1 MLPTSSTKD
10 LQIWMQMIRKKW
22 YIPALAL
29 GLSICIGLFLAFTID
44 PEYESRTSMMVL
56 DTDLLS
62 GSNLR
67 FVPSVPQLQEIE
79 FLRRLITSNDFL
91 LLVYDSLDIEMDA
104 KMIQQSED
112 LQAQYPHM
120 PRNELMQQLYIEHLQ
135 KRIGAR
141 STSYNTF
148 EIRARGKT
156 PEQAYQ
162 LCSLITQMAIDETQK
177 RQLQSVNAASSLSH
191 ELLSIYRQRMIEAE
205 NRLRT
210 FNSGMTRS
218 GIDNSQLSAEKTA
231 EIQSIVLATQIE
243 KKSTTDEIETLKN
256 ATAAAPVA
264 FRRDLDRAIAG
275 IRTRLLSRTENVC
288 MLYRQFTWRD
298 LEVVQLNEEIGR
310 LKKELHEKIESSI
323 NKYSAQLSSE
333 IRAQLIKL
341 EKLEIELAIINETLE
356 SFGMILNA
364 HNETIKNEPSQQVLR
379 ERLLREINT
388 NRDIYELLSQQ
399 MQGTEIRES
408 AQLREAKMRYQI
420 LAPPQ
425 RPLERIKPNRKR
437 IMMIAAF
444 LGGLLG
450 LGILVG
456 LESIDLSI
464 KYPEEVVEYL
474 RVPVLATIP
483 KIKMPTKQRKWIK
496 EMAILITALL
506 TLMIFV
512 LIIF

>member
-1 MLPTSSTKD
+1 
-10 LQIWMQMIRKKW
+10 
-22 YIPALAL
+22 
-29 GLSICIGLFLAFTID
+29 
-44 PEYESRTSMMVL
+44 
-56 DTDLLS
+56 
-62 GSNLR
+62 
-67 FVPSVPQLQEIE
+67 
-79 FLRRLITSNDFL
+79 
-91 LLVYDSLDIEMDA
+91 
-104 KMIQQSED
+104 
-112 LQAQYPHM
+112 
-120 PRNELMQQLYIEHLQ
+120 
-135 KRIGAR
+135 
-141 STSYNTF
+141 
-148 EIRARGKT
+148 
-156 PEQAYQ
+156 
-162 LCSLITQMAIDETQK
+162 
-177 RQLQSVNAASSLSH
+177 
-191 ELLSIYRQRMIEAE
+191 
-205 NRLRT
+205 
-210 FNSGMTRS
+210 
-218 GIDNSQLSAEKTA
+218 
-231 EIQSIVLATQIE
+231 
-243 KKSTTDEIETLKN
+243 
-256 ATAAAPVA
+256 
-264 FRRDLDRAIAG
+264 
-275 IRTRLLSRTENVC
+275 
-288 MLYRQFTWRD
+288 
-298 LEVVQLNEEIGR
+298 
-310 LKKELHEKIESSI
+310 
-323 NKYSAQLSSE
+323 
-333 IRAQLIKL
+333 
-341 EKLEIELAIINETLE
+341 
-356 SFGMILNA
+356 MILNA

>member
-1 MLPTSSTKD
+1 
-10 LQIWMQMIRKKW
+10 
-22 YIPALAL
+22 
-29 GLSICIGLFLAFTID
+29 
-44 PEYESRTSMMVL
+44 
-56 DTDLLS
+56 
-62 GSNLR
+62 
-67 FVPSVPQLQEIE
+67 
-79 FLRRLITSNDFL
+79 
-91 LLVYDSLDIEMDA
+91 
-104 KMIQQSED
+104 
-112 LQAQYPHM
+112 
-120 PRNELMQQLYIEHLQ
+120 
-135 KRIGAR
+135 
-141 STSYNTF
+141 
-148 EIRARGKT
+148 
-156 PEQAYQ
+156 
-162 LCSLITQMAIDETQK
+162 
-177 RQLQSVNAASSLSH
+177 
-191 ELLSIYRQRMIEAE
+191 
-205 NRLRT
+205 
-210 FNSGMTRS
+210 
-218 GIDNSQLSAEKTA
+218 
-231 EIQSIVLATQIE
+231 
-243 KKSTTDEIETLKN
+243 
-256 ATAAAPVA
+256 
-264 FRRDLDRAIAG
+264 
-275 IRTRLLSRTENVC
+275 

-379 ERLLREINT
+379 ERLMREINT

-464 KYPEEVVEYL
+464 KYPEEEVENL

-483 KIKMPTKQRKWIK
+483 
-496 EMAILITALL
+496 
-506 TLMIFV
+506 
-512 LIIF
+512 